1 MLGLRK
7 VQKRLV
13 VDDVES
19 QLREAVL
26 SGALPPGEVLAE
38 ATVAARLGVS
48 RASVRQAKFQLLR
61 EGLLD
66 LDDRGTARVH
76 AFTEVDVREIL
87 EFRQAIEVAAVRLA
101 CERLSGNVV
110 AALEKSIRLIE
121 QASDLRK
128 VTRLDIAFHEEIVQ
142 AAGNS
147 RLLAAWRML
156 LPQLEMWL
164 AGVHRRH
171 GAATHQTC
179 EETARSHRELLAA
192 LQNGDPDAAE
202 RIARLHAVGLQGYFS
217 ADPG

>member
-1 MLGLRK
+1 MPGLK
-7 VQKRLV
+7 KIQKRLV
-13 VDDVES
+13 VEDVES

-26 SGALPPGEVLAE
+26 SGALPSGEVLAE
-38 ATVAARLGVS
+38 ANVATQLGVS

-87 EFRQAIEVAAVRLA
+87 EFRQALELAAVRLA
-101 CERLSGNVV
+101 CKRLSRDMV
-110 AALEKSIRLIE
+110 AAMEDNLHLTE
-121 QASDLRK
+121 QASDLLEL
-128 VTRLDIAFHEEIVQ
+128 THLDIAFHEEIVR

-171 GAATHQTC
+171 GAATDPTR
-179 EETARSHRELLAA
+179 EETAQSHRELLVA

-202 RIARLHAVGLQGYFS
+202 QIARLHAARGNLGVLL
-217 ADPG
+217 A